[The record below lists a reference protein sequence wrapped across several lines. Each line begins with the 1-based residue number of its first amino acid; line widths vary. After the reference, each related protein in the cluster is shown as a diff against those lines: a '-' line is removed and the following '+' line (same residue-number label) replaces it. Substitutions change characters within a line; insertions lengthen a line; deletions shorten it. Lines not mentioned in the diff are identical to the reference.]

1 MPTPHPRKQPHPQ
14 ACRTILVDRFASARE
29 TADTCLLLM
38 PLRRDD
44 LYRCLRVAAGLERP
58 APESPPISDQSP
70 ASIRKLRL
78 LLVEDNQVNQ
88 IVASS
93 ILRKLG
99 HDVDLAENGKRALN
113 ALTIGH
119 YDMVL
124 MDCQMPVMDGYE
136 ATRHIRANPDWQ
148 NLPVI
153 AVTANV
159 MQGDREDC
167 LAAGMN
173 DYITKPYNKN
183 ELRSVIERWTPAVV
197 QAD

>member
-1 MPTPHPRKQPHPQ
+1 
-14 ACRTILVDRFASARE
+14 
-29 TADTCLLLM
+29 
-38 PLRRDD
+38 
-44 LYRCLRVAAGLERP
+44 
-58 APESPPISDQSP
+58 
-70 ASIRKLRL
+70 
-78 LLVEDNQVNQ
+78 NQVNQ

-113 ALTIGH
+113 ALTNAH